1 MSVTTGRVAGI
12 AAAVWLGFGWW
23 MHTRFP
29 GSAAWQIAAISGAVA
44 LQLPPFL
51 AVRGGGADVSP
62 ARQWIGWWA
71 LAFFLADLAQ
81 VLISDWVGSNLVFIL
96 FAGPIEDGCILWAY
110 SYWQLRPVLRLSFR
124 VTIPLLAIASI
135 GIAIYAGEV
144 GDFQAVSGPFRLL
157 IITAAIAF
165 TLVSRAVN
173 ETGRIWQRDWMWVSL
188 GAVLYYAAYVVVNP
202 ISKALMDQSVELAQL
217 VYVVKAVVD
226 MAAFLMI
233 WKGVRCPVE
242 TSSQSTSPPFLRS
255 L

>member
-1 MSVTTGRVAGI
+1 MTTGRIAGV
-12 AAAVWLGFGWW
+12 AAAVWLAFGWW
-23 MHTRFP
+23 MYTRFP
-29 GSAAWQIAAISGAVA
+29 GVAVWQVGAISGAVA

-51 AVRGGGADVSP
+51 AVRAAGADASP
-62 ARQWIGWWA
+62 ARRWIGWWA
-71 LAFFLADLAQ
+71 LAFFVADVAQ
-81 VLISDWVGSNLVFIL
+81 LLISERVGSNLMFIL
-96 FAGPIEDGCILWAY
+96 LTGPIEDGCLLWAY

-124 VTIPLLAIASI
+124 VSIPLLAIASI
-135 GIAIYAGEV
+135 GLALYAGEA

-157 IITAAIAF
+157 IMTAAIAF

-188 GAVLYYAAYVVVNP
+188 GTMLYYAAYVVVNP

-226 MAAFLMI
+226 MAAFLMV

-242 TSSQSTSPPFLRS
+242 TSSQSTSLPFSRS
-255 L
+255 S